1 MILVTFSRQMPSGQ
15 PFKEALGDIAEIRY
29 LVDFDNTDAKT
40 FWAVRMLC
48 SRKIL
53 AGTSAGGIAA

>member
-1 MILVTFSRQMPSGQ
+1 MPSGQ